1 VGGAGPEELSDEEAG
16 LASPPKAAS
25 APAQEMRPSPAD
37 RPVPHPIITTAYERL
52 RRRLPTSRRGRL
64 IAGALILGLALIPSL
79 ALVILPVWL
88 DLNEESL
95 KGLGYAGIFL
105 ANLASTATV
114 FLPVPG
120 LTAAGQALIIW
131 GGDTLNPVLAG
142 LLGGLGMA
150 LGEVTAYAAGTVGGD
165 MARGRH
171 VGGPP
176 WVRRVVEGTA
186 RAVGWLMARYGM
198 LTLLILSAIPNPVFE
213 LAGLTAGAVRMPF
226 GRFMAP
232 VLVGKCIRGLAL
244 AFIGASGVK
253 ILGLG

>member
-1 VGGAGPEELSDEEAG
+1 
-16 LASPPKAAS
+16 
-25 APAQEMRPSPAD
+25 MRPSPTDKA
-37 RPVPHPIITTAYERL
+37 VPHPIITTAYERL

-64 IAGALILGLALIPSL
+64 VAAVLILGLALIPSL
-79 ALVILPVWL
+79 ALLVLPLWL
-88 DLNEESL
+88 NVNEESL
-95 KGLGYAGIFL
+95 KGLGYTGIFV

-120 LTAAGQALIIW
+120 LTAAGQALIIY
-131 GGDTLNPVLAG
+131 GGETLNPVLAG
-142 LLGGLGMA
+142 LLGGAGMA
-150 LGEVTAYAAGTVGGD
+150 LGEITAYVAGTVGGD

-176 WVRRVVEGTA
+176 WVRKVVEGTA

-198 LTLLILSAIPNPVFE
+198 LTLLVLSAIPNPAFE

-244 AFIGASGVK
+244 AYIGASGVK